1 MKKLALGLVA
11 AATATA
17 GAFAF
22 APSANAAAP
31 SERAAP
37 ETTRIGCYIPAP
49 GELVSVSVV
58 IEAIGNTNPVPGV
71 PMTWNCMQ

>member
-1 MKKLALGLVA
+1 VTGLLGKESLGVIA

-31 SERAAP
+31 D
-37 ETTRIGCYIPAP
+37 TTRIGCYIPAP
-49 GELVSVSVV
+49 GTLVSVSVV
-58 IEAIGNTNPVPGV
+58 IVAIGNTTPTPGV
-71 PMTWNCMQ
+71 PMVWNCMQ

>member
-1 MKKLALGLVA
+1 MKKFALGLIA

-31 SERAAP
+31 

-49 GELVSVSVV
+49 GQFVSVRS
-58 IEAIGNTNPVPGV
+58 
-71 PMTWNCMQ
+71 

>member
-1 MKKLALGLVA
+1 MKKFALGLIA

-31 SERAAP
+31 

-49 GELVSVSVV
+49 GQFVSVSVV
-58 IEAIGNTNPVPGV
+58 IEAIGNTNPTPGV
-71 PMTWNCMQ
+71 PMVWNCLQ

>member
-1 MKKLALGLVA
+1 MKKFALGLIA

-31 SERAAP
+31 DRAAAP

-49 GELVSVSVV
+49 GTLVSVSVV
-58 IEAIGNTNPVPGV
+58 IEAIENTNPTPGV
-71 PMTWNCMQ
+71 PMVWNCLQ